1 MEIIIFAFPLSGAIV
16 KIRWET
22 SFKSVSGTQKKRIAV
37 VYNIEGLEKFLCIV
51 PGCIAR
57 NWDLILI

>member
-1 MEIIIFAFPLSGAIV
+1 MEIIISAFPLTGTIV

-22 SFKSVSGTQKKRIAV
+22 SCKRISATQKKGIAV